1 MPLGWFSQAWLHH
14 YSYIMLVWIQQMLLV
29 FYLQAHF
36 RTASNGATAT
46 VVQTFEAVSLL
57 LLIITTIIAV

>member
-1 MPLGWFSQAWLHH
+1 
-14 YSYIMLVWIQQMLLV
+14 MLLV